1 MFDSKS
7 KSELKKGNPEAF
19 KEIFRILYPRMKG
32 YCSLFVKNRMDAEDI
47 IQECFIIL
55 WEKRADIDV
64 NRRIESFMFVI
75 LRNRCLNYLKSQNL
89 NLRQIPVENVKI
101 EELQYLYQLDFIK
114 REEKSLEEQL
124 ISSFQEAVNDLPH
137 RMKDVFVKCK
147 IEGIKQ
153 KEVADEL
160 GISVKAVEK
169 HISAAK
175 EKIRC
180 HLLKKYNELGAV
192 VTFIMI
198 LFEDLL

>member
-1 MFDSKS
+1 MFNSKS
-7 KSELKKGNPEAF
+7 KIELKKGNPEAF
-19 KEIFRILYPRMKG
+19 KEVFRILYPRMKG
-32 YCSLFVKNRMDAEDI
+32 YCSLFVKNEMDAEDI

-75 LRNRCLNYLKSQNL
+75 LRNRCLNYLRSQQMNL
-89 NLRQIPVENVKI
+89 KQIPVENLKI

-124 ISSFQEAVNDLPH
+124 ISSFQEAVNILPP

-147 IEGIKQ
+147 IEGRKQ
-153 KEVADEL
+153 KEVAAEL
-160 GISVKAVEK
+160 GISIKTVEK
-169 HISAAK
+169 HISGAK

-180 HLLKKYNELGAV
+180 YLLEKYHELGSV
-192 VTFIMI
+192 VIFVMI
-198 LFEDLL
+198 LIDCFL